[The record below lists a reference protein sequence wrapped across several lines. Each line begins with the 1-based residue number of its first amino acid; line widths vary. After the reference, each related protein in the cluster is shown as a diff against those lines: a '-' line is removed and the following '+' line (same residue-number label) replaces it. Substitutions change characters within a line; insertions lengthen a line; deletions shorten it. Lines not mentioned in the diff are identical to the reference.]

1 MLPPVW
7 RVTVPVEAEVA
18 QGKRGDSTSALT
30 QDPLEASAVA
40 VEAALSKFDADED
53 DGPQRL

>member
-1 MLPPVW
+1 M
-7 RVTVPVEAEVA
+7 PVEAEVA